1 MNIQQFWKDVL
12 RQDAEAMRTWFH
24 ADAYVRWHCSNEE
37 FTVEEFIRA
46 NCEYPGD
53 WDGEIERVDVA
64 GDVIICAVQVYPKDR
79 SAGYHVASFV
89 RVRDGKI
96 AGMDEYWSDDMPAP
110 EWRQAMKIG
119 RPIRK

>member
-1 MNIQQFWKDVL
+1 MIQVESTLQV
-12 RQDAEAMRTWFH
+12 
-24 ADAYVRWHCSNEE
+24 ADNSGARKVRCIKVIGGSK
-37 FTVEEFIRA
+37 RRYA
-46 NCEYPGD
+46 GL
-53 WDGEIERVDVA
+53 

-79 SAGYHVASFV
+79 RAGYHVASFV

>member
-12 RQDAEAMRTWFH
+12 RQDAEAMRAWFH

-46 NCEYPGD
+46 NCEYPGS
-53 WDGEIERVDVA
+53 WDGQIERIETM
-64 GDVIICAVQVYPKDR
+64 GDLIITAVRVFPKDA
-79 SAGYHVASFV
+79 SATFHCVSFM
-89 RVRDGKI
+89 RLHEGKI
-96 AGMDEYWSDDMPAP
+96 IELDEYWSDDMPAP

>member
-12 RQDAEAMRTWFH
+12 RQDAEAMRAWFH

-53 WDGEIERVDVA
+53 WDGEIERVIDA
-64 GDVIICAVQVYPKDR
+64 GDMVICAVQVYPKDR
-79 SAGYHVASFV
+79 SAGYHVASFM

>member
-12 RQDAEAMRTWFH
+12 RQDAEAMRAWFH

-53 WDGEIERVDVA
+53 WDGEIEHVIDA
-64 GDVIICAVQVYPKDR
+64 GDMVICAVQVYPKDR
-79 SAGYHVASFV
+79 SAGFHVASFM